1 MSDTLIIADL
11 HLSRNRPATV
21 DLFLRFLQEQASHAE
36 QLCILGDLFDAWIGD
51 DDDTPPI
58 PNIIEGMRELAS
70 KGCKL
75 SIMHGNRDFLLGER
89 FAAATGC
96 HLLADP
102 HVIQLHETPT
112 LLMHGD
118 LLCTDDQE
126 YLQARQ
132 LLRSEAFIQD
142 FMSRSIV
149 ERLHLAA
156 EYRKRSGEVIS
167 LKSADIMDVNQ
178 GAVEEY
184 MQTQGVLR
192 LIHGH
197 THRPAVHEFEL
208 NSGMA
213 RRYVLEDW
221 HEDSGAYLRI
231 SREGV
236 VRETFL

>member
-1 MSDTLIIADL
+1 MGDTLIISDL
-11 HLSRNRPATV
+11 HLSGSRPATV
-21 DLFLRFLQEQASHAE
+21 DLFLRFLQEQASHADH
-36 QLCILGDLFDAWIGD
+36 LYILGDLFDAWIGD

-58 PNIIEGMRELAS
+58 PTIIEGMRELTS

-75 SIMHGNRDFLLGER
+75 SIMQGNRDFLLGVR

-96 HLLADP
+96 NLLPDP
-102 HVIQLHETPT
+102 YVLELHDVPI

-118 LLCTDDQE
+118 LLCTDDKE

-178 GAVEEY
+178 GAVEDY
-184 MQTQGVLR
+184 MQTHGVLL

-208 NSGMA
+208 NTETA

-221 HEDSGAYLRI
+221 HEDSCTYLRI
-231 SREGV
+231 CRDGIRQES
-236 VRETFL
+236 FN